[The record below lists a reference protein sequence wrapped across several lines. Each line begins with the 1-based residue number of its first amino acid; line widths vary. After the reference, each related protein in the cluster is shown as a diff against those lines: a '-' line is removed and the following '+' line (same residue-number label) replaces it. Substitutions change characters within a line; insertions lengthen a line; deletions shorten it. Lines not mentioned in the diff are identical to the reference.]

1 MSATAMDYIVL
12 IVMALAVPYVI
23 AMIAPYIIDAIVT
36 LLG

>member
-12 IVMALAVPYVI
+12 LVMALAVPYVI
-23 AMIAPYIIDAIVT
+23 AMIAPYIVDAVVT

>member
-12 IVMALAVPYVI
+12 LVMALAVPYVI
-23 AMIAPYIIDAIVT
+23 AMLAPYVIDAVLT